1 MKKEMTAF
9 DIMAVCQEMQQLVG
23 GFVDKVF
30 AWEGR
35 NVLFRINVQGEGKRE
50 LFLQDGHWLHI
61 ASERPQAPDAPGGLA
76 VHLRKLL
83 SNARIQ
89 SIEQVGFDR
98 IVRMRMSNKEYESEV
113 IFEVFGDGN
122 LIVTQN
128 GRIVN
133 ALEQKKWKHRDIVIG
148 VDYAPPP
155 SRFNPRTEGKEEF
168 LRTLEGSTA
177 DCVRTMATASNLGG
191 LFAEETCLRAGI
203 DKGRKVRTLD
213 AVEREGLWTALS
225 AILEE
230 MKAPRPRI
238 VYAGGRADDFAPIAM
253 RLHVGREV
261 KEAASTSIALAQYL
275 KDRPSEDKEE
285 RDPELERLLRQ
296 KEQQEESVAKM
307 REEADRRSATADL
320 IYTQYSEVARVL
332 AELKVL
338 SGAPWTRI
346 REAAMAKPGV
356 VAVEPEKH
364 RFTCEIEGTKIPM
377 DYTLGIEENADVIYS
392 EAKELR
398 EKMRGAEEALLE
410 TKAKVAEAEK
420 KGAKRRAARKE
431 EIRPTKQFWFES
443 YKWFITSGGRLV
455 LCGRDARSNE
465 QLVKKHLDL
474 QDRYAHADLHGAPS
488 LVIKDGNNASPE
500 EMRETCHFALA
511 HSKAWGAGVSEGS
524 AYWVLPDQVSKTPG
538 AGEFVPKGGFIIRG
552 KRNYEH
558 HLPLR
563 MALGE
568 VDVQG
573 TRKVMCA
580 PRECVSG
587 RSTRYVIIEPGEGGK
602 VASELSRIFNV
613 PEEEVAR
620 ILPPGSSIVTER
632 IGI

>member
-9 DIMAVCQEMQQLVG
+9 DIMAICQEMQSLVG

-35 NVLFRINVQGEGKRE
+35 NVLFRINVQGEGKSE
-50 LFLQDGHWLHI
+50 LYLQDGHWLHL
-61 ASERPQAPDAPGGLA
+61 AAQRPEAPDTPSNLA
-76 VHLRKLL
+76 VHLRRLV
-83 SNARIQ
+83 SNARVQ
-89 SIEQVGFDR
+89 AVEQVGFDR
-98 IVRMRMSNKEYESEV
+98 IIRMRMSNKEYESEV
-113 IFEVFGDGN
+113 IFEVFGEGN

-128 GRIVN
+128 GKIVN
-133 ALEQKKWKHRDIVIG
+133 ALEQKKWKHRDILIG
-148 VDYAPPP
+148 AEYVPPP
-155 SRFNPRTEGKEEF
+155 ARFDPKVGGKESF
-168 LRTLEGSTA
+168 LKTLEGSTA
-177 DCVRTMATASNLGG
+177 DCVRTLATASNLGG
-191 LFAEETCLRAGI
+191 LYAEETCLRAGV
-203 DKGRKVRTLD
+203 DKGRKVKTLD
-213 AVEREGLWTALS
+213 AAEREMLWAALCTV
-225 AILEE
+225 LEE
-230 MKAPRPRI
+230 MKTPRPRTI
-238 VYAGGRADDFAPIAM
+238 YVDGKADDFSPIALK
-253 RLHVGREV
+253 LHASRES
-261 KEAASTSIALAQYL
+261 KEAASTSAALEQYL

-296 KEQQEESVAKM
+296 QEQQQESVARMK
-307 REEADRRSATADL
+307 EEADRRSATADL
-320 IYTQYSEVARVL
+320 IYTQYAEVARVL

-346 REAAMAKPGV
+346 KEAALAKPGV

-364 RFTCEIEGTKIPM
+364 RFTYEIEGTKIPL
-377 DYTLGIEENADVIYS
+377 DYTLGIEENADLIYS

-410 TKAKVAEAEK
+410 TKAKVADAEK
-420 KGAKRRAARKE
+420 RGAKRRAAKKE

-488 LVIKDGNNASPE
+488 LVIKDGNHASPE
-500 EMRETCHFALA
+500 EMREVCQFALA

-558 HLPLR
+558 HLALR
-563 MALGE
+563 LAIGE
-568 VDVQG
+568 LEVQG

-580 PRECVSG
+580 PESCLAGKSAK
-587 RSTRYVIIEPGEGGK
+587 YVIIEPGEGGK
-602 VASELSRIFNV
+602 VAAELSKLFNV
-613 PEEEVAR
+613 PEEEIAR
-620 ILPPGSSIVTER
+620 ILPPGNSKVMDR
-632 IGI
+632 KV